1 MIFCLFIFYLRSQIF
16 CGSITQIITILILTD
31 NIYVPWH
38 KTSAILV
45 PETKYHKV
53 PKSRVSVFCM
63 WIIYCSSSFNT
74 FFFSI
79 NTFGKPLSEKCIAL
93 LFLTQKRYHIDCGF
107 KAKKKFL
114 YSSSIFYIIFHG
126 KWFIKRVG
134 AYLDRC
140 IIFVLHTI
148 CMRFFP
154 LIWMWERLQIAFQW
168 ISPVSI
174 WF

>member
-1 MIFCLFIFYLRSQIF
+1 MFLGIKHQPYSYPKQNIIRCQKVGFLFFVCELFIARLP
-16 CGSITQIITILILTD
+16 LI
-31 NIYVPWH
+31 
-38 KTSAILV
+38 
-45 PETKYHKV
+45 
-53 PKSRVSVFCM
+53 R
-63 WIIYCSSSFNT
+63 
-74 FFFSI
+74 FFFQL
-79 NTFGKPLSEKCIAL
+79 TPLENPFLKNAL
-93 LFLTQKRYHIDCGF
+93 HYCFWLKKRYHIDCGF

>member
-1 MIFCLFIFYLRSQIF
+1 MFLGIKHQPYSYPKQNIIRCQKVGFLFFVCELFIARLP
-16 CGSITQIITILILTD
+16 LI
-31 NIYVPWH
+31 
-38 KTSAILV
+38 
-45 PETKYHKV
+45 
-53 PKSRVSVFCM
+53 R
-63 WIIYCSSSFNT
+63 
-74 FFFSI
+74 FFSI

-154 LIWMWERLQIAFQW
+154 LI
-168 ISPVSI
+168 
-174 WF
+174 